1 MGMKS
6 WKRNVFRFSPVPVK
20 RLLANMEAVRRL
32 GIRRG
37 GEYEN
42 HYAAMDI
49 KRLLMEDRSEEKLR
63 RLNQLI
69 GEARANI
76 PYYKGVLPDVDLKCL
91 QEIAGI
97 PLLRKDELRKDL
109 DRYANRTPTI
119 GHWHGTTG
127 GTSGR
132 LAFLRDLRSIHYEYA
147 LYERLYEFAGE
158 ASPVKKARFSN
169 VPVSKTGVRKPPY
182 TMEVACMKQL
192 QCSAYHLDKN
202 TYADYIREIAEYG
215 ADIGTGYTFL
225 WTRLAEEALAHQ
237 DRRLRLKGLV
247 PDGEGM
253 TDEER
258 RMVERAFDCRVYQTY
273 GTSELGMIA
282 VQCECG
288 HYHILDRVHVEIVD
302 EKGLP
307 APEGVDGEIVV
318 TDLWSTDAPFIRYC
332 PGDRGILRS
341 GGCACGWKT
350 PYLES
355 LTGRVRDYI
364 VTAHGFKVMHVA
376 RIMSGIPGIRAF
388 QYVQDEPGQL
398 HIRVE
403 TREGF
408 DRAKMEKVHAN
419 SRKMVGE
426 MRITWEVVD
435 RIEKSPS
442 GKIKTMVRNFD

>member
-6 WKRNVFRFSPVPVK
+6 WKRKVFRFSPMPVK
-20 RLLANMEAVRRL
+20 RLLANMEAINRL

-37 GEYEN
+37 GEYES
-42 HYAAMDI
+42 HYAAADI
-49 KRLLMEDRSEEKLR
+49 KQILMENTSEEKLH
-63 RLNQLI
+63 RLNRLI

-76 PYYKGVLPDVDLKCL
+76 PYYRSVLPEGELRSLKEL
-91 QEIAGI
+91 ANI
-97 PLLRKDELRKDL
+97 PLLKKDDLRKDL
-109 DRYANRTPTI
+109 KCFVNQTPAI

-127 GTSGR
+127 GTSGS

-158 ASPVKKARFSN
+158 TSPVKKARFSN

-182 TMEVACMKQL
+182 TMEVACMRQL
-192 QCSAYHLDKN
+192 QCSAYHLDEN

-215 ADIGTGYTFL
+215 ADIGTGYAFL
-225 WTRLAEEALAHQ
+225 WIRLAEEALAHK
-237 DRRLRLKGLV
+237 DCRLRLKGLV
-247 PDGEGM
+247 TDGEGM

-258 RMVERAFDCRVYQTY
+258 KMVERAFGGRVYQTY
-273 GTSELGMIA
+273 GTSELGMVA

-288 HYHILDRVHVEIVD
+288 HYHVLDRVHVEVVD
-302 EKGLP
+302 EKGVSV
-307 APEGVDGEIVV
+307 PEGVDGEIVV
-318 TDLWSTDAPFIRYC
+318 TDLWSTDAPFLRYC
-332 PGDRGILRS
+332 PGDRGVLRS
-341 GGCACGWKT
+341 GGCACGWET

-364 VTAHGFKVMHVA
+364 VTAKGFKVMHVA
-376 RIMSGIPGIRAF
+376 RIMAGIPGIRAF

-403 TREGF
+403 TRKGF

-419 SRKMVGE
+419 ARKMVGD